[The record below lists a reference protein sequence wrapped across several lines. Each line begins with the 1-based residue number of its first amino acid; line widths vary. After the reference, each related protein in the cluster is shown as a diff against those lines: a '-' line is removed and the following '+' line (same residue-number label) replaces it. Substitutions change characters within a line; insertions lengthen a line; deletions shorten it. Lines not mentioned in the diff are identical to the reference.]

1 MTKIMNKRKVVRL
14 VVEAVTPL
22 AVGSG
27 EGNVMTDSVVAVDF
41 RGLPYIPGTSLAG
54 VLRHAVE
61 HVPGMDGLFGKHDG
75 TESIGSKIIVS
86 EARIVDFDGTIVD
99 GVLKAPSREL
109 MNFYA
114 DCPVRQHVCINE
126 KGVTDGA
133 GKFDNQVVYKGTR
146 FCFDLECLF
155 NEDED
160 EGMFDAVLGVVLGDG
175 LRVGGGVRKGYG
187 RLEVRAINSQ
197 VFDLGEE
204 KGMKQYLDYSSK
216 LVAQDIKPVDA
227 VEKDDEKKY
236 KSYLLKLSPEDF
248 VFFGSGLGNKNADS
262 MALTERYVHWSSN
275 NEGTPKDG
283 VVFPGSSIKGAFA
296 HRFRYWYNVLD
307 PSDKEKS
314 AKGDT
319 ASRIL
324 FGTVDGKQQVPGLMF
339 FEDVI
344 LDDQYGRKV
353 FNHVMIDRFTG
364 GAFPGALY
372 NEEALYMK
380 GVPFELKFTLD
391 LDGLNQRC
399 ASEGIVSKN
408 VEDAIDLV
416 VRDIKEGL
424 LPLGGLT
431 NRGHGCFKS
440 VNLEGYDNI
449 C

>member
-61 HVPGMDGLFGKHDG
+61 HVSGMDDLFGKKDEKG
-75 TESIGSKIIVS
+75 TTGSKIIVS
-86 EARIVDFDGTIVD
+86 EARIVDFNGMVVD
-99 GVLKAPSREL
+99 GVLKTPSREL

-146 FCFDLECLF
+146 FCFDLECLL
-155 NEDED
+155 NEGKDQEL
-160 EGMFDAVLGVVLGDG
+160 FDAVLDVVLSSG
-175 LRVGGGVRKGYG
+175 LRAGGGTRKGYG
-187 RLEVRAINSQ
+187 RLEVRAVDPE
-197 VFDLGEE
+197 VFDLDKEDE
-204 KGMKQYLDYSSK
+204 MMRYLDYSSE
-216 LVAQDIKPVDA
+216 LIAPDMNPSDVGG
-227 VEKDDEKKY
+227 KDDENKY
-236 KSYLLKLSPEDF
+236 KSYHLKLSPEDF

-262 MALTERYVHWSSN
+262 MALTERYVDWTG
-275 NEGTPKDG
+275 NEGTPKYG
-283 VVFPGSSIKGAFA
+283 IVFPGSSIKGAFA

-307 PSDKEKS
+307 PEK
-314 AKGDT
+314 GEV

-324 FGTVDGKQQVPGLMF
+324 FGTVDGKKQVPGLMF

-344 LDDQYGRKV
+344 LDDKYSRKV

-372 NEEALYMK
+372 NEEAVYME
-380 GVPFELKFTLD
+380 GVSFELRFTLD
-391 LDGLNQRC
+391 LDALKPRC
-399 ASEGIVSKN
+399 ASEGADPKK
-408 VEDAIDLV
+408 VEDAVDLV
-416 VRDIKEGL
+416 IRDIREGL

-440 VNLEGYDNI
+440 DN
-449 C
+449 

>member
-1 MTKIMNKRKVVRL
+1 MTKMNKRKVVRL

-61 HVPGMDGLFGKHDG
+61 HVSEMDVLFGKHDG
-75 TESIGSKIIVS
+75 INSTGSKIIVS
-86 EARIVDFDGTIVD
+86 EARIVDFDGSVVD
-99 GVLKAPSREL
+99 GVIKNPSHEL

-146 FCFDLECLF
+146 FCFDLECLL
-155 NEDED
+155 DEEKD
-160 EGMFDAVLGVVLGDG
+160 EGLFDAVLDVVLGAG
-175 LRVGGGVRKGYG
+175 LRVGGGIRKGYG
-187 RLEVRAINSQ
+187 LLEVRAISSA
-197 VFDLGEE
+197 VFDLDKKEE
-204 KGMKQYLDYSSK
+204 MMLYLDYSSR
-216 LVAQDIKPVDA
+216 LAAPDMKPVDA
-227 VEKDDEKKY
+227 GEKADEKKY
-236 KSYLLKLSPEDF
+236 KSFLLKLSPEDF

-262 MALTERYVHWSSN
+262 MALTERYVHWDSN

-307 PSDKEKS
+307 PSNEGEP
-314 AKGDT
+314 AKGDA

-324 FGTVDGKQQVPGLMF
+324 FGTVDGKKQVPGLMF

-344 LDDQYGRKV
+344 LDDKYSRKV

-372 NEEALYMK
+372 NEEAVYMK
-380 GVPFELKFTLD
+380 GVPFELRFTLD
-391 LDGLNQRC
+391 LNGLNQRC
-399 ASEGIVSKN
+399 ANEGVDPKK

-416 VRDIKEGL
+416 ERDINEGL

-440 VNLEGYDNI
+440 VN
-449 C
+449 